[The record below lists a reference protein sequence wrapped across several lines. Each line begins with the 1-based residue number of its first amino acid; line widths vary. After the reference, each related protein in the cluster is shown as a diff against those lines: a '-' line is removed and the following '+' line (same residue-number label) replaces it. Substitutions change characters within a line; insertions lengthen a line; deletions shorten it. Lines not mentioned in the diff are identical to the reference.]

1 MAERTV
7 KLIGGPHS
15 DEERV
20 VSDTTERYII
30 STSRE
35 WDHHYV
41 QHTRDPNRFVYE
53 DSTEVKV
60 RDRGENGEDRE
71 PS

>member
-1 MAERTV
+1 MAERTI
-7 KLIGGPHS
+7 KLVGGPHG

-41 QHTRDPNRFVYE
+41 QHMRDPNQFVYE

-60 RDRGENGEDRE
+60 SDLDENNKSVE
-71 PS
+71 PG